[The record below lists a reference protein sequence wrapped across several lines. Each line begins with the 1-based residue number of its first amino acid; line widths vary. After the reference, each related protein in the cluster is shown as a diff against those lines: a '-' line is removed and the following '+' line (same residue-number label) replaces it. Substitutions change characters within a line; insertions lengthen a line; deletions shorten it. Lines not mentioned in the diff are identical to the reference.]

1 MAGRPLLGSP
11 PPAATSRSNPLGGFR
26 MNAPTPWPI
35 VDTPNTHGMFM
46 LGTTTL
52 YLCHM
57 PMFCKEDHHY
67 QMTLQVSLDAA
78 SMATYLAD
86 KAGNPGSAYN
96 LINLDTCQFTLPDL
110 ATGAVTTYPAIIYR
124 DYSNDG
130 GGTPSNP
137 IVQSATVTVERVLY
151 YRAFD
156 QNIPRPDNL
165 SYILFGDGQQAHL
178 DHYIAA
184 DPDFQ
189 HLLTL
194 PEAPNW
200 LSVTQLK
207 AGVLVTFPPPSTPI
221 GCSSPLAPG
230 SYQVQFQG
238 IATATVP
245 LQVGDTF
252 WYSTGNMLN
261 MNDPCASQGAM
272 AMGEPVAVA

>member
-1 MAGRPLLGSP
+1 
-11 PPAATSRSNPLGGFR
+11 

-35 VDTPNTHGMFM
+35 IDTPNTHGMFM

-67 QMTLQVSLDAA
+67 QLTLQVSLDPA
-78 SMATYLAD
+78 SMQAYLAD
-86 KAGNPGSAYN
+86 KAQNPTAAYN
-96 LINLDTCQFTLPDL
+96 LINLDSCQFTLPDL
-110 ATGAVTTYPAIIYR
+110 ATGVITSYPAMIYR
-124 DYSNDG
+124 GYSNAG
-130 GGTPSNP
+130 GGTPGP
-137 IVQSATVTVERVLY
+137 AIVASATVTVERVLY

-156 QNIPRPDNL
+156 QNIPRPENL
-165 SYILFGDGQQAHL
+165 SYILFGDGQEAHL

-194 PEAPNW
+194 PAVPTWLAPN
-200 LSVTQLK
+200 QLK
-207 AGVLVTFPPPSTPI
+207 AGVIVTFALPSTPI

-230 SYQVQFQG
+230 SYDVRFQG
-238 IATATVP
+238 IATAPVS
-245 LQVGDTF
+245 LQVGETF

-261 MNDPCASQGAM
+261 MDDPCAVHGGM
-272 AMGEPVAVA
+272 AMDAQAELA